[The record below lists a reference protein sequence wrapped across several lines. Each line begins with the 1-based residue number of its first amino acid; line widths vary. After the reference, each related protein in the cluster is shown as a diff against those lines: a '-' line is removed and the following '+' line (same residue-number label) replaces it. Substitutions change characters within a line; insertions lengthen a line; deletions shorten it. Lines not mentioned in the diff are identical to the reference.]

1 MATTPRRTPAHQM
14 FNNVLSSLHEHSG
27 NDTKDEIAG
36 VVVRVPELYPDYRGG
51 IPAGLSPI
59 NIYKKLRGDH
69 LTLPTGP
76 QLSVLVLAL
85 QHLAYRG
92 HVRDDDPGCATLPG
106 WQALLNQ
113 ARMLDRHQRSQGR
126 YIRDSEH
133 GVDRPLTLPVP
144 VPPGSAVRTSAAHI
158 EVASIDVTAVEV
170 HQLVALGHYAR
181 TLALRASDADP
192 GAFYEIAV
200 ALGTAE
206 DPYRGRAGVFAV
218 AAAAAARG
226 PSPPPTC
233 SPRISTSTP
242 ARSPRT
248 PACWP
253 TPPPPTTTTT
263 PPASSRT
270 APAAPTAPACKPRRR
285 DFATDSPPHGKG
297 IPETVVIDRCTFIRR
312 VHFRSFPRRA
322 ELLLSISQ

>member
-200 ALGTAE
+200 ALGTAG

-226 PSPPPTC
+226 PSPA
-233 SPRISTSTP
+233 SDLLTP
-242 ARSPRT
+242 DLDVDAGKAAAHARVL
-248 PACWP
+248 AH
-253 TPPPPTTTTT
+253 
-263 PPASSRT
+263 AAT
-270 APAAPTAPACKPRRR
+270 AHDDHDAARV
-285 DFATDSPPHGKG
+285 FAYCAGRADSPGLQAQA
-297 IPETVVIDRCTFIRR
+297 
-312 VHFRSFPRRA
+312 PRLRD
-322 ELLLSISQ
+322 